1 MQHFSLRSSPARGA
15 FSQRITHS
23 YPIIVSLR
31 VAHFQPS
38 SYRVIARN
46 LTTLS
51 NCTKFLLPG
60 SFLPRQNYRIPSS
73 SNSRLVLFHFYAEK
87 RSIYCVYSLIKQLSS
102 PLITG
107 IVERKRRRLVP
118 LHYYLTHVPHHPS
131 ARLSRILVNYSAS
144 VREDGCPLTYGYW
157 WGTFH
162 QREPSC
168 WRLTHVVC
176 IKWPAWTS
184 SARCRHLL
192 NYNQSY
198 GLVNHSNINFV
209 HACLLYSP
217 FFLLL
222 FFFSYRFSFFK
233 RFLLKI
239 IILQSVRVDG

>member
-87 RSIYCVYSLIKQLSS
+87 RNIYCVYSLIKQLSS

-107 IVERKRRRLVP
+107 IVERKRRHLVP
-118 LHYYLTHVPHHPS
+118 LHYYLTHVPHQRSLRSVIMDPCKLFRVCTRRRMS
-131 ARLSRILVNYSAS
+131 FDLWILMRDV
-144 VREDGCPLTYGYW
+144 P
-157 WGTFH
+157 
-162 QREPSC
+162 
-168 WRLTHVVC
+168 
-176 IKWPAWTS
+176 PAWAILLTFD
-184 SARCRHLL
+184 ACRLHKMAGL
-192 NYNQSY
+192 NVIRAMQAPVK
-198 GLVNHSNINFV
+198 L
-209 HACLLYSP
+209 
-217 FFLLL
+217 
-222 FFFSYRFSFFK
+222 
-233 RFLLKI
+233 
-239 IILQSVRVDG
+239 